1 MKISSKEI
9 LQKLKLIE
17 YRLNLIKNNN
27 LTFKKLYEKTNNEK
41 IDIEDIFITD
51 GGRNIFSDIPKDVI
65 EYLDEKGE
73 FNKLIFN
80 PKNKSMKIGC
90 YYELL
95 EVIHYLI
102 NILEFDL
109 TKAAV
114 IE

>member
-1 MKISSKEI
+1 MKISNKQLLQELKKVDYLLKEN
-9 LQKLKLIE
+9 
-17 YRLNLIKNNN
+17 LNRNI
-27 LTFKKLYEKTNNEK
+27 TFKKLYEETNNDK